1 MPNLADI
8 TNAAQY
14 HGDKSLGGFG
24 GADYSIDTKPL
35 QQLAQY
41 TFLYNK
47 SQYDQRQKDADQKIK
62 ELGAL
67 APYDLINGIEKDAN
81 EVKDAQAKL
90 TDYMAEFAAKGTPKT
105 PKEKIQ
111 QELDFQ
117 SKISG
122 QIKLIDAANSR
133 KIKLDKYTD
142 AVQSNSK
149 LSADQKELK
158 INNAKKI
165 FDNTDIYTLPD
176 IPETDLTIPKIG
188 EPVMDKTVSLTETPN
203 GIIKEQKDQ
212 WSFAGNNKV
221 SYLEANNLML
231 PVLPQNATQQQKDE
245 YEEKKLAYSKND
257 VGIWKL
263 AEDAY
268 ANALNDPKYKKP
280 IINDENAVYAAP
292 SGAVVGAEID
302 INKIKQDNPII
313 GGILSIGE
321 RYNNYAK
328 ERIQQ
333 IQDGYYIDKVTG
345 YKVRV
350 EGGDTVEDIQLL
362 DLTKP
367 LSDADLIK
375 LHKFSVA
382 QPDKVEKTY
391 THTGDANTL
400 KNIQLDYNATI
411 AGQKNQRRIAELPYL
426 YAKITSGKA
435 TKDEKSD
442 YPVLK
447 TQELVETIGVNGQPI
462 NFANLTPEQQSKIQA
477 QGTGKITDIATVS
490 IEGNKIKVTGTL
502 TKKGILNKDA
512 TPVPV
517 TITIIPDDITKAY
530 YDEVN
535 KNDTGKE
542 APERKYFKF
551 GEVKQVTDKSIS
563 DYSVDIQAGIKA
575 FMKANNLD
583 EQSAIKYL
591 KDKGKIQ

>member
-1 MPNLADI
+1 MPTISDIANLD
-8 TNAAQY
+8 QY
-14 HGDKSLGGFG
+14 KGTAELGGS
-24 GADYSIDTKPL
+24 GALAINIDTRPI

-62 ELGAL
+62 EIGAL

-90 TDYMAEFAAKGTPKT
+90 TDYLAEYAAKGTPNS

-111 QELDFQ
+111 QELDLQ
-117 SKISG
+117 KNISG
-122 QIKLIDAANSR
+122 QLKLINAANSR

-158 INNAKKI
+158 INNAKKL

-263 AEDAY
+263 AQDAY
-268 ANALNDPKYKKP
+268 ANAFNDPKYKKP
-280 IINDENAVYAAP
+280 IINNENAVYAAP

-375 LHKFSVA
+375 LRKFSVA

-400 KNIQLDYNATI
+400 RNIQLDYNATI
-411 AGQKNQRRIAELPYL
+411 AGQRNQKSIAELPYL

-447 TQELVETIGVNGQPI
+447 TQELVETIGVNGTPI
-462 NFANLTPEQQSKIQA
+462 QFSTLTPAQQSKIQSE
-477 QGTGKITDIATVS
+477 GVGKITDISTVS
-490 IEGNKIKVTGTL
+490 IEGNKIKVTGTF
-502 TKKGILNKDA
+502 TDKKDKKA
-512 TPVPV
+512 TAAPV

-530 YDEVN
+530 YDEIN
-535 KNDTGKE
+535 KNDAGKE

-551 GEVKQVTDKSIS
+551 GDTKQAADKSIS
-563 DYSVDIQAGIKA
+563 DYSTDIQAGIKA

-583 EQSAIKYL
+583 EKSAIKYL
-591 KDKGKIQ
+591 KDNGKIQ